1 MNVSMPKTCG
11 HRKTSLHVGQQT
23 SEPGVA
29 SGLVLLCFPSLPLP
43 LLALFRARHARL
55 PASVRKVLLAF
66 SILGDRM
73 ETPEG
78 WNAILKSPSCQ

>member
-1 MNVSMPKTCG
+1 MWVSG
-11 HRKTSLHVGQQT
+11 YQV
-23 SEPGVA
+23 
-29 SGLVLLCFPSLPLP
+29 LVSPPAWAHFVSPSLALP

-66 SILGDRM
+66 SILGDRV